1 MKHKGNPQTA
11 FPSHRGEV
19 FKKRKSCCCGE
30 FFHRRIWVN
39 GSEFRPGT
47 HGCCG
52 EVAIM
57 ARFFKRGFEWMNQKS
72 GQEHMAVVERW
83 PLWRG
88 GHYLTF
94 NISDKETNRS
104 TRANL
109 HSFSVYKYQYSF
121 WTCCI
126 SYLHNVFRFSGLRG
140 RLLFPEVVQ
149 GEQRFC
155 ILLHVQLQ
163 TVKCL
168 HPLHLY
174 LSEVAYC

>member
-1 MKHKGNPQTA
+1 
-11 FPSHRGEV
+11 
-19 FKKRKSCCCGE
+19 
-30 FFHRRIWVN
+30 
-39 GSEFRPGT
+39 
-47 HGCCG
+47 
-52 EVAIM
+52 M
-57 ARFFKRGFEWMNQKS
+57 AQKS

-88 GHYLTF
+88 FLKGELSEWIRSQGRNTWLLWRGGHCGEVAVTGGLTF

-155 ILLHVQLQ
+155 ILLHAQLQ

-174 LSEVAYC
+174 LSEVDYC